1 MDEPENAPKTNG
13 ASIAKRIWRRLQKGM
28 LLIGLLAVI
37 AVFVVPLMFM
47 FVAVYAMMPRSDANT
62 QSQMDA
68 APAYFQRATKLP
80 FPEGAIISHVSKF
93 SIGGEI
99 ANHLILDVSSINL
112 NKWIKLSKP
121 FGKHLKLASPR
132 TQKMTSHDGL
142 PCARDDASHRD
153 KPAHRLVNVACE
165 LMTSP
170 REVLIT
176 QQQISS
182 GRMITAIV
190 DQKAKM
196 IWLQEQAY

>member
-1 MDEPENAPKTNG
+1 VAESGDVPKTSNT
-13 ASIAKRIWRRLQKGM
+13 SIAKWIWGRLRKGI
-28 LLIGLLAVI
+28 LLIVLLAVM

-47 FVAVYAMMPRSDANT
+47 FVAVYGMAPRSAANT

-68 APAYFQRATKLP
+68 APAYFQRTSKLP
-80 FPEGAIISHVSKF
+80 FPEGAVISHVSKF
-93 SIGGEI
+93 SIGGEL
-99 ANHLILDVSSINL
+99 ASHLILDVSSIDL
-112 NKWIKLSKP
+112 NKWIKRSKP
-121 FGKHLKLASPR
+121 FGKHLELASPR
-132 TQKMTSHDGL
+132 AHKMTSHDGL
-142 PCARDDASHRD
+142 PCAREDASHRD

-182 GRMITAIV
+182 GRMRTAIV
-190 DQKAKM
+190 DQKNKM